1 MGDRTTVILTVLNE
15 HIEEAQKIFKD
26 DPPQEIQ
33 TVGGLTHFEF
43 YEVNYGRLDFL
54 DQLTAAGIAY
64 DSEWGHGSEYGPGCE
79 FCRFTAEGEV
89 IIKELYNSDA
99 NPEIDLLVPVL
110 DDPEKLR
117 QTILDHIESREV
129 LPWDNQIEY
138 GKIYRTAQLIS
149 N

>member
-1 MGDRTTVILTVLNE
+1 MGDRTTVTLSVLKE
-15 HIEEAQKIFKD
+15 QAEEAKKHFDYGADNESEAGKLI
-26 DPPQEIQ
+26 
-33 TVGGLTHFEF
+33 HFEF
-43 YEVNYGRLDFL
+43 YEVNYGTLGFL
-54 DQLTAAGIAY
+54 KQLTAAGIAY

-79 FCRFTAEGEV
+79 YCRFTAEGEA

-138 GKIYRTAQLIS
+138 GKIYRIAQLIS